1 MRIILSRR
9 QNQAEDLSP
18 STRGAR
24 KSERFQDSPGAS
36 EDRRKVPVPFQHSV
50 DPGAILPV
58 CCIHTTSH
66 RIGCHYGAP
75 HVTMVQTSRAGVLC
89 GYNKLA
95 ARRGGL
101 EPRCASAMV
110 QSYRYQSR
118 WQPALDLL
126 ALRNRRFTQHPIPC
140 QGIPSHRMHGA

>member
-24 KSERFQDSPGAS
+24 KSERFQAPPSAS

-89 GYNKLA
+89 GNNKLA
-95 ARRGGL
+95 SSRGGL
-101 EPRCASAMV
+101 EPRCASAMEWILQV
-110 QSYRYQSR
+110 PEPVATS
-118 WQPALDLL
+118 PGPVG
-126 ALRNRRFTQHPIPC
+126 FTQHPIPC
-140 QGIPSHRMHGA
+140 QGIPSHRMHEA

>member
-18 STRGAR
+18 STRGAQ
-24 KSERFQDSPGAS
+24 KSERFQASPCAS

-58 CCIHTTSH
+58 CCIGATPH

-89 GYNKLA
+89 GNNKLA
-95 ARRGGL
+95 SSRGGL
-101 EPRCASAMV
+101 EPRESSAMKRILQV
-110 QSYRYQSR
+110 PEPVATS
-118 WQPALDLL
+118 PGPVG
-126 ALRNRRFTQHPIPC
+126 FTQ
-140 QGIPSHRMHGA
+140 QALYATSHSVSGNSVS